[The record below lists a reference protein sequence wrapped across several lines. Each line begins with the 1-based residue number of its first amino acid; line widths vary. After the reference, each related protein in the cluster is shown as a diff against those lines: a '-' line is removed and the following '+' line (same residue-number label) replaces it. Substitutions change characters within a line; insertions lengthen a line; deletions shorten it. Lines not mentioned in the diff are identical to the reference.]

1 MKVQR
6 PVPRLATTLALLA
19 ACAGAQAAPITLS
32 GYSLGSENIDTSMS
46 NTVTVGQ
53 FKGRANLGTGT
64 QDFLTFCT
72 EISQGFNWNTSYDYA
87 LVANG
92 SARGFSNSQADLLGR
107 LYTVA
112 GDIDSKTKSV
122 AFQLSVWEILYDT
135 SNRLS
140 LGSGNFLLD
149 SGGSSAVR
157 NQAATWLS
165 GLAGV
170 SSDYQVQRLYSAN
183 AQDLIFATHKPR
195 PDSSNQVPE
204 PASWALG
211 LTALAAMAL
220 VRRRTRKA

>member
-32 GYSLGSENIDTSMS
+32 GYSLGSENINTSMS
-46 NTVTVGQ
+46 NTVAVGQ
-53 FKGRANLGTGT
+53 FKGTADLGTGAR
-64 QDFLTFCT
+64 DFLTFCT
-72 EISQGFNWNTSYDYA
+72 EISQGFNWNTSYDYS

-92 SARGFSNSQADLLGR
+92 SARGFSDSQADLLGR

-112 GDIDSKTKSV
+112 GAIDSKTKSV
-122 AFQLSVWEILYDT
+122 AFQLSVWEILYDS

-140 LGSGNFLLD
+140 LNSGNFLLD

-157 NQAATWLS
+157 SQASTWLT

-170 SSDYQVQRLYSAN
+170 SSNYQVQRLYSAN
-183 AQDLIFATHKPR
+183 AQDLIFATHKPT
-195 PDSSNQVPE
+195 PDASNQVPE

-220 VRRRTRKA
+220 VRRRTRKS